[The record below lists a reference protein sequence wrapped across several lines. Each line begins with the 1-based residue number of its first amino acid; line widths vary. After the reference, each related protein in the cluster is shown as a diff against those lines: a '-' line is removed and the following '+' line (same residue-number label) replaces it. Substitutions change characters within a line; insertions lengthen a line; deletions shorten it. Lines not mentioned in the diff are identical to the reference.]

1 VRFERPQYLAPIIAE
16 ITRLNVAPRDH
27 NEINRLHE
35 LHARFSEYVTNS
47 SLNSVSHNR
56 SLLELC
62 RDSDRK
68 PALGCQR
75 IQYQQQK
82 VLGVNFGAL
91 LLAPLN
97 VFFVS

>member
-1 VRFERPQYLAPIIAE
+1 VGFERPQYLAPIIAE

-35 LHARFSEYVTNS
+35 LRARLSEYVTNAP
-47 SLNSVSHNR
+47 LNSVSHN
-56 SLLELC
+56 SALLKLC

-75 IQYQQQK
+75 IRYQQQK
-82 VLGVNFGAL
+82 MLRVDFGAL
-91 LLAPLN
+91 FLTPLN
-97 VFFVS
+97 ICFIS